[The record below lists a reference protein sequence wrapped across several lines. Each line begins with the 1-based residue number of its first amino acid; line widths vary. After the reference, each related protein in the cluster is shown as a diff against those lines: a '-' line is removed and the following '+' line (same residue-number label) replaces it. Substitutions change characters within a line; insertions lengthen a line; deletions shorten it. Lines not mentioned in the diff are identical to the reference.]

1 MLVFYLSLIDDEVSR
16 SQFEE
21 FYERYRHIMLHVAL
35 SVLHDRSLAEDA
47 VHDAFLRIIK
57 STKFSFDNL
66 YGLECHKRQAF
77 FVIVVRNTA
86 IDLLRQRFRNAEIP
100 LPEYGDILRSEDKM
114 PDQMAIDHE
123 TSTNLLEAVKRMNPA
138 YRDALILH
146 IVYGFSGREVASM
159 LGASE
164 VTIRTRIHRGK
175 KQLYSIMEGDEHVV
189 HSRKGSATE
198 PDPE

>member
-1 MLVFYLSLIDDEVSR
+1 MLAFYLSLIDEEASK

-21 FYERYRHIMLHVAL
+21 FYEQYRHTMLHVAL
-35 SVLHDRSLAEDA
+35 SILHDRSLAEDA

-114 PDQMAIDHE
+114 PDQTVIDHE
-123 TSTNLLEAVKRMNPA
+123 TSTNLLDAVKRMNPA

-159 LGASE
+159 LGTSE

-175 KQLYSIMEGDEHVV
+175 KQLYSIMEGDEHVI

>member
-1 MLVFYLSLIDDEVSR
+1 MLAFYLSLIDDETSR

-47 VHDAFLRIIK
+47 VHDAFLRIVK
-57 STKFSFDNL
+57 STRFSLDNL

-77 FVIVVRNTA
+77 FVIVVRNAA
-86 IDLLRQRFRNAEIP
+86 IDLLRQRMRHAETP

-114 PDQMAIDHE
+114 PDQMVIDHE
-123 TSTNLLEAVKRMNPA
+123 TSANLLDAVKRMNPA

-164 VTIRTRIHRGK
+164 VAIRTRIHRGK
-175 KQLYSIMEGDEHVV
+175 KQLYSMMEGDAHVIQ
-189 HSRKGSATE
+189 SRDGSAAE